1 MQFLTKNDQVIDY
14 DFELETSSTFIL
26 SLEMK
31 SPNKMFN
38 YIFEQAKNKMFVNK
52 NINYNDVR
60 EFSVPVQY
68 LKYVKTFVYKS
79 VNNVFKDV
87 EKDNIRCLNY
97 EVKSA
102 LFKRFDNDYWK
113 IIIIIG
119 GMYKD
124 DRTKRRKE

>member
-68 LKYVKTFVYKS
+68 LKYVKTFVYES
-79 VNNVFKDV
+79 VKNVFKDV

>member
-68 LKYVKTFVYKS
+68 LKYVKTFVYES
-79 VNNVFKDV
+79 VKNVFKDV

-124 DRTKRRKE
+124 DRTKRRTE